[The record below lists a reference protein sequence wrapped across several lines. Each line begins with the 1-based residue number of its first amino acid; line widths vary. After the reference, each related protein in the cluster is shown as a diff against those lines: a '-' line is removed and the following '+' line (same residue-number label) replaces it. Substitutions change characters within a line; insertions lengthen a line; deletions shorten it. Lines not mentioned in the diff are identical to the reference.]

1 MKLLDY
7 FDMLFEEV
15 GKVWGEGI
23 VIMLC
28 VTSELWSDFIVH
40 IIMNE
45 TKRKSANES
54 VVYSV
59 VRVINFRIKLE
70 GTPVRDILNT
80 QFYNHSPS

>member
-15 GKVWGEGI
+15 AKVWGEGI

-28 VTSELWSDFIVH
+28 VTSELWSDFVVH

-54 VVYSV
+54 VVYCG
-59 VRVINFRIKLE
+59 K
-70 GTPVRDILNT
+70 GD
-80 QFYNHSPS
+80 